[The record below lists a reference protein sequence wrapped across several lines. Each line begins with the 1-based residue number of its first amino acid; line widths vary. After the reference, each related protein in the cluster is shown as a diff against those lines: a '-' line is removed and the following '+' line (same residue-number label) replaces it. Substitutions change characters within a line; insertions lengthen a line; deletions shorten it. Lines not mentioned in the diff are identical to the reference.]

1 MVYQSLSLFYRMK
14 CYQSSLRGV
23 DLPNPQSILGTISKQ
38 TKTIVSK
45 IGIFSV
51 GSLQSVVSATTS
63 IYVPAS
69 TIPANI

>member
-1 MVYQSLSLFYRMK
+1 MK

-23 DLPNPQSILGTISKQ
+23 DLPNPQSILGVISKQ

-51 GSLQSVVSATTS
+51 GSLQSVVSITLF
-63 IYVPAS
+63 
-69 TIPANI
+69 